1 VFFKNDLRFWIVV
14 QFRNFDASNVDVI
27 VAEQA
32 TGIENSAVIL
42 PVQLDALDVTHVE
55 GIDEQQER
63 VCSMNKLL
71 AIPNY
76 RMMIRTIRNCI
87 LRQFS

>member
-1 VFFKNDLRFWIVV
+1 VV
-14 QFRNFDASNVDVI
+14 

-71 AIPNY
+71 AISII
-76 RMMIRTIRNCI
+76 ME
-87 LRQFS
+87 